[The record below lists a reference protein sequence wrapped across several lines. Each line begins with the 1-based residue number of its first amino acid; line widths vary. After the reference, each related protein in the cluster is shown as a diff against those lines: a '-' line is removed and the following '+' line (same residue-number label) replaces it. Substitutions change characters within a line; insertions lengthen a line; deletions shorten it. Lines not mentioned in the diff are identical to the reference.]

1 MRSISRLYERLE
13 DATAAA
19 EALILA
25 DFDQASVSLI
35 SPRSSQSLGFDS
47 MDDMEV
53 RDDPDGMAAG
63 AAIGASVGA
72 AVGGATGLLM
82 GLGLLVIPGIGPALA
97 IGPLA
102 SAIAGLS
109 VGGATGGVTGALARG
124 GVPPLDSNEYSLAL
138 RRGET
143 LLFLQVP
150 AERMIEAGTILDQH
164 DPVRMANSR
173 AELLEGGHER
183 RMHDGGA
190 ELRARRAGERRRD
203 RLTRVRHDDP
213 RYPREDAYDD
223 A

>member
-1 MRSISRLYERLE
+1 MRTVSRLYEHLE
-13 DATAAA
+13 EAAAAA
-19 EALILA
+19 EALVEA
-25 DFDQASVSLI
+25 GFQRASIGLI
-35 SPRSSQSLGFDS
+35 SPRSSQSVGFDS
-47 MDDMEV
+47 MDDMAIQ
-53 RDDPDGMAAG
+53 DDPDGMAAG

-72 AVGGATGLLM
+72 ALGGTTGLLM

-109 VGGATGGVTGALARG
+109 LGGATGGVTGALARS

-150 AERMIEAGTILDQH
+150 VERTIEAGAILDRH
-164 DPVRMANSR
+164 NPVRMANSR
-173 AELLEGGHER
+173 AEVLEGGHER
-183 RMHDGGA
+183 RVRDFGP
-190 ELRARRAGERRRD
+190 EFRQSRPGERRRE
-203 RLTRVRHDDP
+203 RLTRVRTDDP
-213 RYPREDAYDD
+213 RYPRDD